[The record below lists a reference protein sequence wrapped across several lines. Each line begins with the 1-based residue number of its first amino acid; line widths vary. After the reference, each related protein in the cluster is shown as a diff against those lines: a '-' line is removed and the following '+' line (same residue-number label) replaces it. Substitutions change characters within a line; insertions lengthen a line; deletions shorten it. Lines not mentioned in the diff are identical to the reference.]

1 MSKQIMSLARQDL
14 RKRQKESE
22 RRLRE
27 LLSPVVKALADT
39 DESRRR
45 AVLEYIS
52 QAWLPAVVARLLNL
66 LVGLLGRGGEAARRQ
81 AIVSVAQFGHR
92 ALPALTL
99 RFRRSRRAAAQLDV
113 VASLQRM
120 APGLSR
126 NQQTNLM
133 IELVILAAF
142 AADAAVCLGIAETIA
157 ILRAS
162 SEPRTA

>member
-22 RRLRE
+22 RRLQE
-27 LLSPVVKALADT
+27 QLTPLIEVLTGSD
-39 DESRRR
+39 DCRRR
-45 AVLEYIS
+45 AVAEHIS
-52 QAWLPAVVARLLNL
+52 QAWPPAVLAGLLDL

-81 AIVSVAQFGHR
+81 AIASLAEFGHR

-99 RFRRSRRAAAQLDV
+99 RFQRSRRAAVQLDI
-113 VASLQRM
+113 VAALQQL

-133 IELVILAAF
+133 TELAIVAAF
-142 AADAAVCLGIAETIA
+142 AADAAVCYKVAETIA

-162 SEPRTA
+162 SEPGTA